1 MMKYIKSLAKSH
13 NQTNLHRRIF
23 KSDVTMSQR
32 SGQTRFITTWIA
44 GQRWGCRWGRWKP
57 KMSSSHVFTNS
68 KSRIFSICNMLCN
81 IYRVFHIEVF
91 FLNWLWQIE
100 ICKLDFVWRWF
111 WHPEIMQFEFQLP
124 VFKEIT
130 HSGLNS
136 LLQKK
141 LLKFTMIF
149 HDSTK
154 NKYFP
159 KIKIKLNSRTW
170 ILLKSLVVILRP

>member
-1 MMKYIKSLAKSH
+1 MADKIENVSLDLATFTCGTVIMTSGRSRSFNKAINQTAEIKSL
-13 NQTNLHRRIF
+13 
-23 KSDVTMSQR
+23 
-32 SGQTRFITTWIA
+32 
-44 GQRWGCRWGRWKP
+44 
-57 KMSSSHVFTNS
+57 
-68 KSRIFSICNMLCN
+68 
-81 IYRVFHIEVF
+81 YRVFHIEVF

-170 ILLKSLVVILRP
+170 ILLNSSVVILRP